1 MAKKLSTGWI
11 IGIIVIAVVL
21 ILVLSAVGMYNGLV
35 NSEVNVDTAWGQV
48 QASYQRRADL
58 IPNLVETVKGAANFE
73 TSTQTKIAELR
84 TSAVAAKQ
92 AWDSATTT
100 QGKVAAANQMENVL
114 AGYRALNINV
124 ENYPELKAT
133 ANFLALQDELAGTE
147 NRVNVE
153 RQRYN
158 DAVGAFNKKLRVF
171 PTNIVAGMFG
181 FEKREFFGAE
191 AGAENA
197 PNVSFA

>member
-1 MAKKLSTGWI
+1 MAKKISTGA
-11 IGIIVIAVVL
+11 IVGMVVAAVVL
-21 ILVLSAVGMYNGLV
+21 ILVLSVVGMYNGLV
-35 NSEVNVDTAWGQV
+35 KADVNVDTAWGQV

-84 TSAVAAKQ
+84 TGAVAAKQ
-92 AWDSATTT
+92 AWDGATTA
-100 QGKVAAANQMENVL
+100 QEKVAAANQMESVL
-114 AGYRALNINV
+114 SGYKALNINV

-133 ANFLALQDELAGTE
+133 TNFEDLQFELAGTE

-158 DAVGAFNKKLRVF
+158 EEVGAFNKKLRVF
-171 PTNIVAGMFG
+171 PTNIIAGMFG
-181 FEKREFFGAE
+181 FEKRDFFGAQT
-191 AGAENA
+191 GAENA
-197 PNVSFA
+197 PQVTF